1 MGVLWSIWLILIP
14 PGYQD
19 ILVSVSGGALSPPRV
34 PPYQTWLPVTPANK
48 CADWRD
54 QGQPRYTIYGQ
65 LAVVGAVPVPH
76 HIEHLVQ
83 LHPIWCRACQ
93 TLPMWTTISFSYPGN
108 SIATLILTI
117 LATPNHTDHPD
128 ANPDQDWRTKK
139 ICHLWFL
146 TLIIRANWLI
156 IDQLDSKLLIAL
168 DLRRTHKKG
177 SCRENFSS
185 K

>member
-1 MGVLWSIWLILIP
+1 MGVLWSIWLILIR

-83 LHPIWCRACQ
+83 LHPIGAGHVKH
-93 TLPMWTTISFSYPGN
+93 YPCEQLLVFL
-108 SIATLILTI
+108 ATL
-117 LATPNHTDHPD
+117 AT
-128 ANPDQDWRTKK
+128 
-139 ICHLWFL
+139 L
-146 TLIIRANWLI
+146 
-156 IDQLDSKLLIAL
+156 
-168 DLRRTHKKG
+168 
-177 SCRENFSS
+177 
-185 K
+185 